1 MSKDETDFPE
11 RLRSTGATNLERRL
25 IDAAGRELPSRE
37 LSERMARS
45 IGVTLA
51 VTDMVGSEKT
61 GTSVGTATKASS
73 SLVPWLSGAIV
84 ATAIAIGVYIVTR
97 PVAKPVVPPPA
108 AAALSAS
115 AAASAPAPAV
125 PSPNDAPATDAPPET
140 DEDSLPKTAAAG
152 RGRRGTIAGELAN
165 QIAMVDAARS
175 ALAAGNAQRALS
187 LARQYQSEYA
197 RGAFAPEVS
206 AVKIEALV
214 KLGRMT
220 EARTLAERFVVAY
233 GPGPLAERVA
243 RLALIAKP

>member
-11 RLRSTGATNLERRL
+11 RLRAAGATNLERRL

-37 LSERMARS
+37 LSERMAQS

-51 VTDMVGSEKT
+51 ITEIASSVKT
-61 GTSVGTATKASS
+61 GTSAVTATKASS
-73 SLVPWLSGAIV
+73 SLVPWLSGAVV
-84 ATAIAIGVYIVTR
+84 ATGLAIGVYVATR
-97 PVAKPVVPPPA
+97 AAAKPLAPPPVAPG
-108 AAALSAS
+108 LSAS
-115 AAASAPAPAV
+115 ATASAPASA
-125 PSPNDAPATDAPPET
+125 APASADTSAADAPPVI
-140 DEDSLPKTAAAG
+140 DEDSLPKVVGSG
-152 RGRRGTIAGELAN
+152 RSRRGSVASELAN

-175 ALAAGNAQRALS
+175 ALGAGNAQRALS

-197 RGAFAPEVS
+197 NGTFGPEVS

-214 KLGRMT
+214 KLGRMA